1 MSDVID
7 FILSKLKFSSHVDV
21 DVSTKPGHLTL
32 KVLENSKKCV
42 DLEQF

>member
-7 FILSKLKFSSHVDV
+7 FILSKLKFSSHV